1 MGKAKRTDAE
11 KSLSERIAQIAGNI
25 EKRRGRQGYIM
36 KRNVDLNEISDGKL
50 YGANDLVKA
59 GCQDCQG
66 CSACC
71 HGMGNSIILDP
82 LDVWRLTGGLKVSFE
97 QLLASA
103 VELSVVDGII
113 LPNIRMAGER
123 EACTFLNEEGRCS
136 IHPHRPGIC
145 RLFPLG
151 RVYEDGTFKYFLQT
165 QECRKEDRVKVK
177 VRKWIDTPDIRN
189 YEAFVNEWHYFLKDM
204 EAYVEGLD
212 ENEQKQVNLYLL
224 RQFYLRPYETGE
236 DFYPQ
241 IAVRLK
247 EAREILK

>member
-1 MGKAKRTDAE
+1 
-11 KSLSERIAQIAGNI
+11 
-25 EKRRGRQGYIM
+25 M

-50 YGANDLVKA
+50 YEANDLVKA

-113 LPNIRMAGER
+113 LPNLKMAGEQ
-123 EACTFLNEEGRCS
+123 EACAFLNEEGRCS

-151 RVYEDGTFKYFLQT
+151 RVYEDGAFKYFLQT
-165 QECRKEDRVKVK
+165 NECSKEDRVKVK
-177 VRKWIDTPDIRN
+177 VRKWIDTPDFRS
-189 YEAFVNEWHYFLKDM
+189 YESFVNEWHYFLKDM
-204 EAYVEGLD
+204 EAYVERLD
-212 ENEQKQVNLYLL
+212 ENGQKQVNLYLL
-224 RQFYLRPYETGE
+224 RQFYLCPYERDE

-247 EAREILK
+247 EAREVLK